1 MPMQERLIASVLVPA
16 QTQPQQKQSPE
27 QEQAGIGGVLV
38 GLLLLVVMAM
48 AWGMRREKV
57 LEDEAHQSEKSELAK
72 AKQNEEIE
80 LAKKFQQEY
89 SQASSAILKEASEDL
104 KELLGSADK
113 AAEERKRLR
122 VQMAENWENA
132 NIEKIKEHKYALYK
146 EYNDGILV
154 DSYGNYDFEGW
165 MQYDDI
171 VGVPIYEIKNN
182 IRDGRGFRRGF
193 TYFWKNVLLE
203 DGDMYGELWFEGW
216 HKYRQEKL
224 GNSTEEEWWQ
234 IISRWIFDHAIG
246 PVAEELDAEEEERA
260 EAGYSEDMSGEDYEI
275 YCGRILQEAGWN
287 VEQTQASNDQGVD
300 LIAQIEDLKVCIQ
313 CKRYRNPVGNKA
325 VQEVIAGKAFYNGT
339 HAVVVSSAGF
349 TKAAKNLAESADV
362 LLISDTDL
370 EDLETMV

>member
-313 CKRYRNPVGNKA
+313 CKRYSNPVGNKA

-370 EDLETMV
+370 DDLETMV

>member
-89 SQASSAILKEASEDL
+89 SQSSSAILKEASEDL

>member
-203 DGDMYGELWFEGW
+203 DGDMMESCGLRDGI
-216 HKYRQEKL
+216 
-224 GNSTEEEWWQ
+224 N
-234 IISRWIFDHAIG
+234 IG
-246 PVAEELDAEEEERA
+246 
-260 EAGYSEDMSGEDYEI
+260 
-275 YCGRILQEAGWN
+275 
-287 VEQTQASNDQGVD
+287 
-300 LIAQIEDLKVCIQ
+300 
-313 CKRYRNPVGNKA
+313 KR
-325 VQEVIAGKAFYNGT
+325 
-339 HAVVVSSAGF
+339 S
-349 TKAAKNLAESADV
+349 
-362 LLISDTDL
+362 
-370 EDLETMV
+370 

>member
-313 CKRYRNPVGNKA
+313 CKRYSNPVGNKA